1 MFQLKNDIFQRS
13 LNSQTQQNELLH
25 RTLAQDHHNNVS
37 IHQSVQA
44 NNSSQLFNNVQQSP
58 LQKPNVSIHNQSLAQ
73 SLGYGAVPK
82 QDDLLSGSTQVRNPS
97 FRVEPQAAAA
107 SNNFELWCSPSPQ
120 KPTNFSIYEQSALEI
135 QPEMPPKG
143 KCCIKVKCL

>member
-13 LNSQTQQNELLH
+13 MNNQTQQNELLH

-37 IHQSVQA
+37 VHQSVQA
-44 NNSSQLFNNVQQSP
+44 NNSSQLFNSVPQSP
-58 LQKPNVSIHNQSLAQ
+58 LPKPNVSIHNQSAAP

-82 QDDLLSGSTQVRNPS
+82 QDGLLNVSPQTRNAS
-97 FRVEPQAAAA
+97 FRAEPQAAAA

-120 KPTNFSIYEQSALEI
+120 RPANFCIYEQSMQEI
-135 QPEMPPKG
+135 QAQIPPKG
-143 KCCIKVKCL
+143 K